1 MLKKLR
7 ILFVGLFVFIFSM
20 VVFVA
25 CGKDD
30 SVSLKGIS
38 VSGYKTE
45 FVLGESFAAGDLVV
59 TAEYSDGTT
68 KVVGNYELDLGDYN
82 NNAVGTYTI
91 VCSYTESGTTKTAE
105 YQVQVNKA
113 LVGISA
119 TGYKAVFKCG
129 DMFITGGL
137 VVTAEYSDGT
147 TAIVEDYDISCPGF
161 NTNQAGTYTVICS
174 YTENGVTKTAEYEI
188 SVVKE
193 LSAISVSGYK
203 AQFEC
208 GEEFSI
214 GDLVVTAAYS
224 DGSTKNVEDYTLDRT
239 AYDKNVAG
247 VYTIVCTYEEDGVTK
262 VAEYEVSVVNS
273 LSAISVA
280 GYRTAFER
288 WDDFAAGDL
297 VVTAE
302 YVDGSSQV
310 VDNYTFDLTAFDKNN
325 VGKYEVVC
333 SYTENGVTKT
343 AAYEVSVSVTKLRV
357 LLIGNSYSEDT
368 TQYLSEIAEEFN
380 FDAAEFYVLS
390 KGSSDLSQHASN
402 IVSNSAAYYFKYS
415 KDGKELSSLGSG
427 KTLKYGIQYMDWDY
441 IVLQQVSGKSGK
453 PDTYNSDLTNLISEI
468 KKIATNP
475 NVKFVWNMTWAY
487 ASNNSNISSNGYGS
501 QLGMYNA
508 ICSAVQQKVVTNADF
523 VTVSAVGTAIQ
534 NARTSSLGDTLNRD
548 STHLTRSTGR
558 YIASLTLFCTITGYS
573 VDDVSYAP
581 TSGEF
586 AMSET
591 EISIAKESVRN
602 AISNKF
608 EVTSF
613 AKA

>member
-91 VCSYTESGTTKTAE
+91 VCSYTESGMTKTAE

-161 NTNQAGTYTVICS
+161 NTNQVGTYTVICS

-193 LSAISVSGYK
+193 LTAISVSGYK
-203 AQFEC
+203 AQFEY

-273 LSAISVA
+273 LTAISVA

-302 YVDGSSQV
+302 YANGSSQV

-368 TQYLSEIAEEFN
+368 TQYLSAIASGFT
-380 FDAAEFYVLS
+380 FDEVDFYVLS
-390 KGSSDLSQHASN
+390 QGSSSLNHHYNNSLSGAGKYYLKHSENGELVGKGSS
-402 IVSNSAAYYFKYS
+402 YS
-415 KDGKELSSLGSG
+415 LE
-427 KTLKYGIQYMDWDY
+427 YGIKFMDWDY
-441 IVLQQVSGKSGK
+441 ITLQQVSGKSGQA
-453 PDTYNSDLTNLISEI
+453 DSYNSDLTNLVSYV
-468 KKIATNP
+468 KKTATNP
-475 NVKFVWNMTWAY
+475 NVKLIWNMTWAY
-487 ASNNSNISSNGYGS
+487 ASNHSGISSNGYGT
-501 QLGMYNA
+501 QVGMYNA
-508 ICSAVQQKVVTNADF
+508 ICNAVQQKVVTNADF

-548 STHLTRSTGR
+548 STHLTYSTGR

-581 TSGEF
+581 TSGQY
-586 AMSET
+586 AMTET
-591 EISIAKESVRN
+591 EISIAKESVKN
-602 AISNKF
+602 AIANKF
-608 EVTSF
+608 EITSF
-613 AKA
+613 ATA